1 MHYYT
6 FHAKDYAA
14 DCSHLSNEEDL
25 AYRRLID
32 LAFNIEGPI
41 PGTPATIAR
50 RIRIPAAAV
59 ESVLGEFWK
68 ETPEGW
74 VNNRVIEE
82 LLKLHQHIEEKR
94 NAANARWRKWKASR
108 SNADAMQVHSR
119 SNAEGMQNDA
129 PPMLPINPLTQ
140 RPINPIPSITEAE
153 EFLRGH
159 GYPLDAIPEWHAHR
173 ASQNWEKTSGVRITD
188 WRSDLKAWVYRNART
203 GKTNG
208 SKAPEKSKYANEF

>member
-25 AYRRLID
+25 AYRRMID
-32 LAFNIEGPI
+32 LAFNIEGPV

-50 RIRIPAAAV
+50 RIRIPEAAV
-59 ESVLGEFWK
+59 ESILVEFWN
-68 ETPEGW
+68 ETPDGW
-74 VNNRVIEE
+74 VQNRVIAE
-82 LLKLHQHIEEKR
+82 LLKFQHHIEEKR
-94 NAANARWRKWKASR
+94 NAANIRWKRWRESN
-108 SNADAMQVHSR
+108 SNAGAVQVHSI
-119 SNAEGMQNDA
+119 SNAEVMQNDA

-140 RPINPIPSITEAE
+140 YPSIPEAE
-153 EFLRGH
+153 EFLSGQ
-159 GYPLDAIPEWHAHR
+159 GLPNDAVPEWHAHR

-208 SKAPEKSKYANEF
+208 SKPLEKRKYENEF